1 MYVRRRLTV
10 FGVAREDVGEG
21 LDPKAALSDAAKRAA
36 VHFGVRRVLYAMRA
50 PSLRAGEGDGDLRR
64 DGRGA
69 LVIDER
75 TDAWCREKYER
86 WLEERG
92 VAEFGLPIERGS
104 AEARCSDAQAAEAD
118 EAGDGPESPSLRAA

>member
-1 MYVRRRLTV
+1 MRCARR
-10 FGVAREDVGEG
+10 GYA
-21 LDPKAALSDAAKRAA
+21 PAKATAICAATGA
-36 VHFGVRRVLYAMRA
+36 
-50 PSLRAGEGDGDLRR
+50 
-64 DGRGA
+64 A

-104 AEARCSDAQAAEAD
+104 AQARCSDAQAAEAD